1 MGKATQASSLT
12 LEETER
18 FKADHRGGLHCAMLA
33 KPSDI
38 KKPHRVYRCHVHGR
52 PGLSVQQVEQRP
64 RPDALQAEQ
73 TWVLLQAPH
82 QRAGG
87 YCGVRWM
94 KWTNVSNKKRV
105 PYLKYPILSYLPY
118 MACMKQVERE
128 METKWERYH
137 TYTCVR
143 YWAQINKS
151 TNQQSL
157 KAQSYKPTT
166 RLGNREIN
174 LACSRHRKKVHDYL
188 EPCQRKI
195 PTLVQ

>member
-1 MGKATQASSLT
+1 MVCSATAVNCTRNCSKQWEITTGATPQLSETMGKATQASSLT

-87 YCGVRWM
+87 YCGVR
-94 KWTNVSNKKRV
+94 
-105 PYLKYPILSYLPY
+105 
-118 MACMKQVERE
+118 
-128 METKWERYH
+128 
-137 TYTCVR
+137 
-143 YWAQINKS
+143 
-151 TNQQSL
+151 
-157 KAQSYKPTT
+157 
-166 RLGNREIN
+166 
-174 LACSRHRKKVHDYL
+174 
-188 EPCQRKI
+188 
-195 PTLVQ
+195 